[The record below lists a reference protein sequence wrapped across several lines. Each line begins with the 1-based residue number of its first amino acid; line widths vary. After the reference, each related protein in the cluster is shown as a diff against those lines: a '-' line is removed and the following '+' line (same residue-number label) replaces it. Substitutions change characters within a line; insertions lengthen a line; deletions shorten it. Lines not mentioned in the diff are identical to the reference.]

1 MNTQEIDEKIK
12 LLQQYSLELEK
23 LNEEYFHMMYGGRT
37 PGEQEEYEMEIAEEM
52 SIEYEAEYR
61 ATTTQEERL
70 LFDIEKKERSMQIL
84 HFEIDK
90 FNRQQKSADLEHEPS
105 QNYILVDNFVSEDS
119 FDRILAAK
127 DICKLIS
134 SKETRTPLTI
144 GIYGQWGE
152 GKSAFL
158 NLVNDELKKEN
169 NINTVKFNASEYDD
183 EEKIWYSLLNCMFS
197 VYEEKVKYP
206 RENYIF
212 RFTKRKLKE
221 NKHYYRSMFMWTV
234 ALYAIIFIVYVI
246 KDDIF
251 KWSFLGKLT
260 FSVSILQAFNIIVFP
275 FLKLYSDFNQHT
287 LKDSF
292 KNIFFFRYKK
302 KLGTKEEVK
311 DRLNILMD
319 SWIKNEDDKIIIL
332 VDELDRCSQRTI
344 DEFFKALELFLPQ
357 KNIVYILSIN
367 PKTVC
372 SAIAESNS
380 FQLED
385 NIAFDDKIIFGS
397 EFLEKYINIPFAL
410 PSVKDYSRFIY
421 TQLSNDTFSQKEMG
435 IIIELIN
442 EISSLKKITPR
453 EVKKVLNLLM
463 ISKERI
469 NTLKQYNYLVDLS
482 EYIPWFILRY
492 FYSKVSAGLVE
503 DMNLVHGS
511 YKFEYV
517 YKKYS
522 QPKNTKEPVVFPKK
536 LNEIINNIF
545 VEYLL
550 EADQISRDILSE

>member
-1 MNTQEIDEKIK
+1 M
-12 LLQQYSLELEK
+12 
-23 LNEEYFHMMYGGRT
+23 
-37 PGEQEEYEMEIAEEM
+37 
-52 SIEYEAEYR
+52 
-61 ATTTQEERL
+61 
-70 LFDIEKKERSMQIL
+70 
-84 HFEIDK
+84 
-90 FNRQQKSADLEHEPS
+90 
-105 QNYILVDNFVSEDS
+105 
-119 FDRILAAK
+119 
-127 DICKLIS
+127 
-134 SKETRTPLTI
+134 
-144 GIYGQWGE
+144 
-152 GKSAFL
+152 
-158 NLVNDELKKEN
+158 
-169 NINTVKFNASEYDD
+169 
-183 EEKIWYSLLNCMFS
+183 
-197 VYEEKVKYP
+197 
-206 RENYIF
+206 
-212 RFTKRKLKE
+212 
-221 NKHYYRSMFMWTV
+221 
-234 ALYAIIFIVYVI
+234 
-246 KDDIF
+246 
-251 KWSFLGKLT
+251 
-260 FSVSILQAFNIIVFP
+260 
-275 FLKLYSDFNQHT
+275 
-287 LKDSF
+287 
-292 KNIFFFRYKK
+292 
-302 KLGTKEEVK
+302 
-311 DRLNILMD
+311 
-319 SWIKNEDDKIIIL
+319 
-332 VDELDRCSQRTI
+332 
-344 DEFFKALELFLPQ
+344 
-357 KNIVYILSIN
+357 YILSIN

-442 EISSLKKITPR
+442 EISTLKKITPR